1 MTALDPPDPTVSDR
15 FWDWARTG
23 SLRTFFG
30 FAGDV
35 GEITLSFFAIFGAI
49 SRLTWLSLVAAVK
62 PPYEIGAWIRQVYRL
77 GFQSLSVGFL
87 TAFFTGAVLALQ
99 FGHSLER
106 FGASSYVGSVVSTA
120 FVMELGPVLTALL
133 VGGRVAAGIAAEIGS
148 MKVTEQIDAIRC
160 LGADPIDKLI
170 APRIGA
176 CLLGMPILALMA
188 DVVGITGG
196 GIVAVFEQGLT
207 LPYYADQVGRA
218 LDLGAVMHGLIKSI
232 FFGYFFGVVGC
243 YQGLQT
249 RGGTEG
255 VGESTTDAVVKTSIT
270 ILIGDFVLGKVLLP
284 WL

>member
-1 MTALDPPDPTVSDR
+1 MAAIPTPKRTLSER

-30 FAGDV
+30 FAGDI
-35 GEITLSFFAIFGAI
+35 GEVTLSFFGTFGAV
-49 SRLTWLSLVAAVK
+49 SRLTWAAFMAAFTRPWEVRALV
-62 PPYEIGAWIRQVYRL
+62 RQVYRL
-77 GFQSLSVGFL
+77 GYQSLSVGFL

-106 FGASSYVGSVVSTA
+106 FGASTYVGSVVSTA

-160 LGADPIDKLI
+160 LGADPINKLI
-170 APRIGA
+170 APRVAA
-176 CLLGMPILALMA
+176 CLIGMPILALMA

-218 LDLGAVMHGLIKSI
+218 LDLGSVGHGLIKSV
-232 FFGYFFGVVGC
+232 FFGYFFGIVGC
-243 YQGLQT
+243 FQGLQT

-255 VGESTTDAVVKTSIT
+255 VGEATTDAVVKTSIT